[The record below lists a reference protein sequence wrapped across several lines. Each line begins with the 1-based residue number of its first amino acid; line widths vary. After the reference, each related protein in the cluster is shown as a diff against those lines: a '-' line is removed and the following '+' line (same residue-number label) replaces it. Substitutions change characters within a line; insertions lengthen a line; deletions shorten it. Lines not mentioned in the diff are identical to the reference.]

1 MRALIGI
8 LFFWS
13 IFGLTA
19 QDEPAKIDSIHQ
31 KKTIYTSI
39 SIGTVWSG
47 SMVGLYQLWYKD
59 EAKSAFTFEDD
70 SHLWLQMDKA
80 GHVYTAWMI
89 GQFTGKLY
97 QSCGLGNKR
106 SAWLGGTI
114 GLGFQTTLEIF
125 DGFSQGYGFSWSDM
139 ASNAAGSILYTGQQ
153 LVFEDQPIKLKFSYS
168 PSPYAAYRPEVLGSS
183 HLERLFKDYNGQ
195 TYWLSFSPSSFAPDL
210 KFPKW
215 LCFSLGYSADKKI
228 KGDQSLYTYVNST
241 GETTVFDA
249 RREFLVSLDL
259 DLSKLPVRKV
269 WLKKTL
275 EQVNL
280 IKIPFPT
287 LRFNNG
293 VTYGHLLYF

>member
-1 MRALIGI
+1 M
-8 LFFWS
+8 
-13 IFGLTA
+13 A
-19 QDEPAKIDSIHQ
+19 QDLPVKIDSIDQ

-39 SIGTVWSG
+39 SIGTIWSG

-59 EAKSAFTFEDD
+59 EAKSTFTLEDD

-114 GLGFQTTLEIF
+114 GLGYQTTLEIF

-139 ASNAAGSILYTGQQ
+139 AANAAGSILYTGQQ
-153 LVFEDQPIKLKFSYS
+153 LVFEEQPIKLKFSYS

-195 TYWLSFSPSSFAPDL
+195 TYWLSFSPTSFAPDL

-215 LCFSLGYSADKKI
+215 LCFSFGYSADKKI

-259 DLSKLPVRKV
+259 DLSKLPVRKI